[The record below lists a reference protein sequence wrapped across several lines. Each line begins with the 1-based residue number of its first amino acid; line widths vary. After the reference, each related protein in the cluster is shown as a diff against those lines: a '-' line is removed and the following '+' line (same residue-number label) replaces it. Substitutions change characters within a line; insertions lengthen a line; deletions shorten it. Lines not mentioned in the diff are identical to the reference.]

1 MMSSLVDVQALGLVA
16 FGDDFGGPVTA
27 GPDVADDAWWPW
39 VLVVFAA
46 AVVVLGA
53 ILFTPDAD
61 SGRAQCQVA
70 TCPPPPVSE
79 PAG

>member
-1 MMSSLVDVQALGLVA
+1 MMSSLVDVQSLGVVA

-39 VLVVFAA
+39 VLVVLAA
-46 AVVVLGA
+46 ATVALGA
-53 ILFTPDAD
+53 ILFTPDAA
-61 SGRAQCQVA
+61 SGSAQCQVA
-70 TCPPPPVSE
+70 TCPSTPVSE